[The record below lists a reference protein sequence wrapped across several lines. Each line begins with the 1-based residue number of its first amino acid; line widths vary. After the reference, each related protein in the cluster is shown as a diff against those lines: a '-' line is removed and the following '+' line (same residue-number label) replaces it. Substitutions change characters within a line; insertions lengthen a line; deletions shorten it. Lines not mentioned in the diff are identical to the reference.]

1 MTEYQCQSCAY
12 RFDSER
18 ATPPFRCPFCGK
30 ERTVNPVPSAEQVMS
45 DVDSDAVERKG
56 IRDDLERARQE
67 GR

>member
-1 MTEYQCQSCAY
+1 MTEFQCESCAY

-18 ATPPFRCPFCGK
+18 QPFRCPFCGK
-30 ERTVNPVPSAEQVMS
+30 ERSVNPIPSAEQVMS
-45 DVDSDAVERKG
+45 DVDNEAQERKG